1 MFPPPPSSSPPHN
14 NNPTQT
20 DNEVTL
26 QNHNRSIYQYHT
38 LRRESCRRLSLSC
51 ECPLRACSPSMSA
64 VLQPTRLS
72 INYRPRRSTRHELSS
87 AKYGHTIRVCPLQQH
102 KDRVALFLE
111 TSETLSPLLDLS
123 PLPRTTR
130 SQVHNEYSNPP
141 YISR

>member
-87 AKYGHTIRVCPLQQH
+87 AKYGTQYESAHYNNTKIEWRSSLRRV
-102 KDRVALFLE
+102 RLFP
-111 TSETLSPLLDLS
+111 PLLDLP

-141 YISR
+141 YLSR